1 MSPSP
6 LLRCKISPQDSRGVH
21 GQCRCFPVS
30 QDGYHVWNK
39 TVEQLKAL
47 ADPLRIRLV
56 QELVAG
62 PRTVTEL
69 AIQYE
74 MDIGGLSHHL
84 GVLFRVGLVDR
95 TRQGRFVEYRVAVPF
110 DVDRGQVLRLKLD
123 RLTVELELAPGSG
136 KPA

>member
-6 LLRCKISPQDSRGVH
+6 LLRRKTSPQKSRGVH
-21 GQCRCFPVS
+21 DQCRCFPVS

-47 ADPLRIRLV
+47 ADPLRIRLI
-56 QELVAG
+56 QELVVG

-69 AIQYE
+69 ALQYE

-95 TRQGRFVEYRVAVPF
+95 TRQGRFVEYRVAAPF
-110 DVDRGQVLRLKLD
+110 EVAPGQPIRLKLD
-123 RLTVELELAPGSG
+123 RLTVEFELASAVG
-136 KPA
+136 KRV